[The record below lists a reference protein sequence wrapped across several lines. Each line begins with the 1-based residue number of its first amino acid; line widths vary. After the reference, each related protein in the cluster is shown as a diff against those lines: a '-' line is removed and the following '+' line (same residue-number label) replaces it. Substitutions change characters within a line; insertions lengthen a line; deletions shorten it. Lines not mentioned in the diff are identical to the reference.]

1 MKRRRLLAAR
11 GAHLVHSAPSTGV
24 RDWSDLRIAV
34 AAGIWLAAARPGDV
48 IEVVSDDRA
57 FDAVGDVAAS
67 LGIEFRR
74 LSYRR
79 IKEGSRTRPWRRK
92 PGRRPRAPR
101 ARAAGAVAVVA
112 VPADRPHRPVT
123 VGTSIPARRRG
134 TQPQGGHRGGRA
146 GGVRGRP
153 APSHHAARPHPEP
166 AQTTAPHDEL
176 VSVVRG
182 LVEASPRRAVSID
195 SVANALKSRG
205 FQRSPGSPRLVTRLR
220 RIREIVVSQSGTI
233 TLADDAPP
241 IESQPRLEVAPPV
254 ESKPTRMEEEPT
266 AASAPIDEFDDEDS
280 QPDFLTPPRPRDGA
294 ARGGRQ
300 PRGAAVHAAKPQPG
314 RSSGRRRRRRRWRG
328 GPRQPAAGQPQS

>member
-1 MKRRRLLAAR
+1 MKRPACSRRAGRTSCTALRPRASAT
-11 GAHLVHSAPSTGV
+11 GATCASRS
-24 RDWSDLRIAV
+24 
-34 AAGIWLAAARPGDV
+34 RPGSGWRPPAPGTSSRSCPT
-48 IEVVSDDRA
+48 IARSTRSA
-57 FDAVGDVAAS
+57 TSPPASGSSSAVCPTAAS
-67 LGIEFRR
+67 RR
-74 LSYRR
+74 AR
-79 IKEGSRTRPWRRK
+79 RTRPWRRK

-123 VGTSIPARRRG
+123 VGTSSPARRRG
-134 TQPQGGHRGGRA
+134 TAPQGGQRGGRA

-254 ESKPTRMEEEPT
+254 ESEPTRMEEEPT
-266 AASAPIDEFDDEDS
+266 AASAPIDEADDEDR
-280 QPDFLTPPRPRDGA
+280 QPDFLHHPDQEIGA

-300 PRGAAVHAAKPQPG
+300 PRGAAVHAAT
-314 RSSGRRRRRRRWRG
+314 
-328 GPRQPAAGQPQS
+328 AAARA